1 MVPFSAITT
10 RRDRYGLTRTA
21 LRPQVFATSRQ
32 RRRPQPLVSLFH
44 PTGTRRIMAFRVLPT
59 VDRVPFLVHPAP
71 SLLSCLHG
79 IIPGLAGTCFVP
91 DHLNL
96 PLRASTA
103 ISTRSGCV
111 PCKQGGLPSWLWTNL
126 EAFFPTVSASF
137 PSQFHP
143 LLTLAPLLAF
153 SPFRVFS

>member
-1 MVPFSAITT
+1 LVPFSAITT
-10 RRDRYGLTRTA
+10 RRDRYGFTRTA

-59 VDRVPFLVHPAP
+59 VDRVPFLVLPAP
-71 SLLSCLHG
+71 SLLPCLHG
-79 IIPGLAGTCFVP
+79 IIPDLAGTCYVP
-91 DHLNL
+91 DHPNL
-96 PLRASTA
+96 PLRASAT
-103 ISTRSGCV
+103 ISTRSGCIT
-111 PCKQGGLPSWLWTNL
+111 CKQVQLPSWLWANL
-126 EAFFPTVSASF
+126 EVFFPTASASF

-153 SPFRVFS
+153 FPLRVFS